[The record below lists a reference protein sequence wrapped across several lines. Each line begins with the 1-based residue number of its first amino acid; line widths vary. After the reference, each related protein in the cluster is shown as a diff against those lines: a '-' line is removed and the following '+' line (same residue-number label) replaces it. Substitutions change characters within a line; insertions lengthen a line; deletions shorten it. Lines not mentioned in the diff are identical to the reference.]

1 MRKALLSAAAAA
13 ALALTL
19 TACSSHGEMMTGS
32 GDPGDV
38 MFAQMM
44 IPHHEQ
50 AVEMSDIALA
60 RSTDPEITEL
70 AQEIRDAQQPEI
82 DQMKAWLGEW
92 GVPVMTDHSDHAM
105 AGMLSDEEI
114 AELGTLSGDAF
125 DRAFLEG
132 MIAHHEGA
140 LVMAESVR
148 DSADPDVQELAEAI
162 VITQTAEIE
171 QMRQMLG

>member
-1 MRKALLSAAAAA
+1 MRKALMGAAVA

-19 TACSSHGEMMTGS
+19 AACSTHGEMMTGS
-32 GDPGDV
+32 GDPEDV

-70 AQEIRDAQQPEI
+70 AQEIRGAQQPEI

-92 GVPVMTDHSDHAM
+92 GVPVMTDHSDHEM

-140 LVMAESVR
+140 LVMAEPVR
-148 DSADPDVQELAEAI
+148 DSADADVKALAEAI